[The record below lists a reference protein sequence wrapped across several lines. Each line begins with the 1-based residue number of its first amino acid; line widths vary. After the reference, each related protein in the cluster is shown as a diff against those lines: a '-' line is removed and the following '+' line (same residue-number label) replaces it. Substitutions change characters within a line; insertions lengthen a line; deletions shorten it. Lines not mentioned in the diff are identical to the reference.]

1 MALAVSLVLA
11 HYLSGRMEPESLGAY
26 TLPMAVFLV
35 LLTLHTMPE
44 LNPDAAR
51 YFSEA
56 KFLAE
61 EGVGSFFGEWGRRL
75 YVYVDQPLVP
85 FIYGVLFTLFGE
97 SRLVIQAY
105 NFLLYSL
112 LTLLVYRTAEHLW
125 GTRAGVFSG
134 MLMLASPYVLSRVPL
149 TLVDTT
155 LSFLTAA
162 LAYTLL
168 TGLTRG
174 DTKRLVLA
182 GVCTAMIPF
191 TKLTGVVYL
200 LPLALVPLVL
210 HLRGERWKPRL
221 LTVPLILGIALA
233 LPLLLY
239 LQPVLRE
246 QLVTAMVLRARMPVW
261 SGTESVWNMLLHQF
275 SAPVTIL
282 AIASLYLSYRAR
294 DRGILLPLLWFLVP
308 LALYH
313 DTRIRYMI
321 PAYPALAMLAGV
333 GLFRL
338 SQESRRMAC
347 FLAIAT
353 VLGSLSMLYLAY
365 VPFAQANSAADLMR
379 AAKYAERIPVDTI
392 DMYALYPASYN
403 SSLALLIPLFD
414 LHSSKQ
420 VVVRGESLMPT
431 REITPEQRNVSWTW
445 SYELPGYYFRLAP
458 PSDLV
463 GVISPMYYPYL
474 PPMLRERLQ
483 NYTLIRTFE
492 AGTYGALFP
501 YKVRLYLRNP
511 TVSISP
517 LPPTLR
523 RGDTVNISWSTT
535 YPFPQDLSYRVYIYS
550 KKQKIKLELG
560 ELGSTSLLW
569 EVPLLPPS
577 DDYVV
582 MVYASWN
589 GWQTYGWNQ
598 SGTFRV
604 LP

>member
-11 HYLSGRMEPESLGAY
+11 HYLSGRMEPERLGAY

-125 GTRAGVFSG
+125 GTKAGVFSG

-182 GVCTAMIPF
+182 GVCTTMIPF

-210 HLRGERWKPRL
+210 HLRGARWKPRL
-221 LTVPLILGIALA
+221 LTVPIILGIAMA
-233 LPLLLY
+233 LPLLVHL
-239 LQPVLRE
+239 LPVLRE

-294 DRGILLPLLWFLVP
+294 DGAILLPLLWFLLP

-431 REITPEQRNVSWTW
+431 REITPEQRNISWTW

-582 MVYASWN
+582 RVYASWN

>member
-338 SQESRRMAC
+338 SQGDRRMAC